1 MLNRVH
7 SATKTSSEAP
17 LSKLS
22 VFSPIIL
29 LEMYEF
35 SSHALAN
42 APNIVGQKH
51 SSLHASTVLSE
62 VAAARC
68 CWFACPQ
75 FPTGLWL
82 INIRSLSC
90 LLRVLD
96 VRYGIWLRVDTERGL
111 IHLILRP
118 PPPTPPAAGLVCSS
132 RPSVRISISRKN
144 FMWSVVIGLCRPMR
158 GNCNIL
164 NPTPT
169 PTPPRF
175 QRKWRSDDARYD

>member
-1 MLNRVH
+1 MPSTKHAILSFLFKRLRVH
-7 SATKTSSEAP
+7 IMECSTESIQLPKP
-17 LSKLS
+17 LRKLLS
-22 VFSPIIL
+22 PNCPFFSPIIL

-132 RPSVRISISRKN
+132 RPSVKNIDISKKFYVICGYRTLSTNERK
-144 FMWSVVIGLCRPMR
+144 L
-158 GNCNIL
+158 
-164 NPTPT
+164 
-169 PTPPRF
+169 
-175 QRKWRSDDARYD
+175 

>member
-1 MLNRVH
+1 MPSTKHAILSFLFKRLRVH
-7 SATKTSSEAP
+7 IMECSTESIQLPKPLRKLLSPNCPFFFFHHSSWN
-17 LSKLS
+17 
-22 VFSPIIL
+22 VWG
-29 LEMYEF
+29 F

-75 FPTGLWL
+75 FQTGLWL
-82 INIRSLSC
+82 INIRSQSC

-111 IHLILRP
+111 IHPILRP
-118 PPPTPPAAGLVCSS
+118 PSPTLLRLV
-132 RPSVRISISRKN
+132 
-144 FMWSVVIGLCRPMR
+144 
-158 GNCNIL
+158 
-164 NPTPT
+164 
-169 PTPPRF
+169 
-175 QRKWRSDDARYD
+175 